1 MKKVI
6 VDSKKRNISLNLK
19 ELAAYYDL
27 FLTLTYR
34 DLRVKYAQTFMGFT
48 WAFVQPLVQLI
59 ILTFVFGKVV
69 NVDTGNIPHP
79 LFTRAGMCSWTYFAL
94 VVQQSGSS
102 IIGAQYM
109 VKKIYFPR
117 LIIPLSKAIIG
128 FIDYGITLVFLI
140 VLLVYYDFIPSANIL
155 YLPIFILLTIM
166 AGLGAGIWISALTI
180 RYRDFQYVI
189 PFVLQFGLYATPI
202 AYPVELVPEKFLLLF
217 HLNPMSGIVEGFR
230 WSVVGGNPPET
241 YAFLSFGVSIL
252 LFLTGIRYF
261 KKAEQTIADII

>member
-1 MKKVI
+1 MKKI
-6 VDSKKRNISLNLK
+6 IIDSEKKDIGLNLK
-19 ELAAYYDL
+19 ELFSYLDL

-79 LFTRAGMCSWTYFAL
+79 LFTLAGMCSWTYFAL

-102 IIGAQYM
+102 IIGAQDM

-261 KKAEQTIADII
+261 KKAEQTIADLI